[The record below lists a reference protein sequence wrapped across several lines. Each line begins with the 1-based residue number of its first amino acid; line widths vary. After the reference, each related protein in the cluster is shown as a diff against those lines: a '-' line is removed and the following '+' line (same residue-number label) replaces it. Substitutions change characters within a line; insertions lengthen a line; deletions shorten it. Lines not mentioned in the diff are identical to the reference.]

1 MAKESKEVT
10 RTEKGREVQP
20 VSSARALSPFE
31 EMDQL
36 FERFFPRGWLQPFRR
51 EWPSWG
57 ELAMPF
63 EGRLPRVDVID
74 RDEEV
79 VVRAEIP
86 GVDKK
91 DLEVSVTENTV
102 TIRGTT
108 GTEEEE
114 EKGDYYRREISRGA
128 FSRTVMLP
136 SEVNGEK
143 AKAFFKEGTL
153 ELIFPKV
160 EKSKRHKIKVE

>member
-1 MAKESKEVT
+1 MAEESKEVARSET
-10 RTEKGREVQP
+10 GREVRP
-20 VSSARALSPFE
+20 AASTRALSPFE

-36 FERFFPRGWLQPFRR
+36 FERFFPRGWLQPLRR
-51 EWPSWG
+51 EWPTWG
-57 ELAMPF
+57 EFAAPF

-79 VVRAEIP
+79 VVRAEVP

-91 DLEVSVTENTV
+91 NLEVSVTDNAV
-102 TIRGTT
+102 TIKGTT
-108 GTEEEE
+108 STEEEKE
-114 EKGDYYRREISRGA
+114 EGDYYRREISRGT

-143 AKAFFKEGTL
+143 AKSSFKEGTL
-153 ELIFPKV
+153 ELVFPKV
-160 EKSKRHKIKVE
+160 EKSRRHKIKVE

>member
-1 MAKESKEVT
+1 MAEERKDV
-10 RTEKGREVQP
+10 
-20 VSSARALSPFE
+20 ARAGAGGEVKPAAATRAPTPFE

-57 ELAMPF
+57 ELAVPF
-63 EGRLPRVDVID
+63 EGRVPRVDVID

-79 VVRAEIP
+79 VVRAEVP

-91 DLEVSVTENTV
+91 DLDVSVTENTV
-102 TIRGTT
+102 TLKGTT
-108 GTEEEE
+108 STEEEKE
-114 EKGDYYRREISRGA
+114 EGDYYRREISRGT

-143 AKAFFKEGTL
+143 AKASFKAGTL
-153 ELIFPKV
+153 ELILPKE
-160 EKSKRHKIKVE
+160 EKSRRHKIKVE